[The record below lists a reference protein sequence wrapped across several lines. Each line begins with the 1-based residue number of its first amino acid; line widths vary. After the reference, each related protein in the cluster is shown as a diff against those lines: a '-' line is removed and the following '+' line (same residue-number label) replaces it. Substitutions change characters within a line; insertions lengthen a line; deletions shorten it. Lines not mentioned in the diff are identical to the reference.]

1 MEPAAYTELTALEND
16 HWWYQGMRVI
26 TSKLMGPILPY
37 RPNSSILDA
46 GCGTGG
52 NLLHM
57 AAWGSCSGVD
67 RSSLALDYARQK
79 SIPRLAQADVQSLPF
94 RASTFGLVTSY
105 DVLYAQGVNDVS
117 AAFAEMVRVLAPG
130 GYLFFRA
137 PALSWLRGSHDRFV
151 HGVRRFSAEEVR
163 QYTLQAGLV
172 PVRITY
178 VNTLLLPLILLMR
191 LVQRLPMFKTE
202 QGTTDLN
209 TPPRWLNAIVRTVL
223 YLEATFL
230 SWGISLP
237 LGVSII
243 CIARKSPELLS

>member
-1 MEPAAYTELTALEND
+1 MEPAAYTELAVLEND

-26 TSKLMGPILPY
+26 TNKLMRPILPY
-37 RPNSSILDA
+37 RPNASILDA

-57 AAWGSCSGVD
+57 AAWGSCSGID
-67 RSSLALDYARQK
+67 RSGLALDYARQK
-79 SIPRLAQADVQSLPF
+79 ALPRLAQADVQDLPF
-94 RASTFGLVTSY
+94 QAAVFGLVTSY
-105 DVLYAQGVNDVS
+105 DVLYAQGVKDVS
-117 AAFAEMVRVLAPG
+117 AAFAEMSRVLAPG

-163 QYTLQAGLV
+163 QYALQAGLT

-178 VNTLLLPLILLMR
+178 VNTLLLPFILLTRMA
-191 LVQRLPMFKTE
+191 QRLSLFQTE
-202 QGTTDLN
+202 QGTTDLK
-209 TPPRWLNAIVRTVL
+209 PPPHWLNAIVRTTL
-223 YLEATFL
+223 YLEATLL

-243 CIARKSPELLS
+243 CIARKSQEPLL